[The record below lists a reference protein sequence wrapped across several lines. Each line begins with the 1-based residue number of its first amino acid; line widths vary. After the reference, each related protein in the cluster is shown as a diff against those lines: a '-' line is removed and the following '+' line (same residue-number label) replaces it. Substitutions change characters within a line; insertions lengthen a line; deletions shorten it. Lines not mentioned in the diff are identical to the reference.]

1 MSKIRVYELAKM
13 LGLSNKD
20 LMQILEDLGV
30 DVKTHMSSIDA
41 ETAQIIEE
49 SLGESKAKDKS
60 SDVKGKDKKT
70 VNVPPGSSVSDV
82 AKLLGIKPA
91 DAVKALL
98 EAGKMIP
105 AGAAVNKEI
114 LDILSEVFDTEF
126 VVADSAQEEQEKG
139 KVEPQ
144 QKKQPKGKNLQPR
157 APIVTVMGHVD
168 HGKTSLLDYVRK
180 TKVTEREAGGITQ
193 HIGASTLEYNGRK
206 IVFLDTPGHE
216 AFTSMRARG
225 AQVTDIVILVVA
237 ADDGVMPQTVEALN
251 HAKASGVPIVVAVNK
266 IDKPEARPDRVR
278 QQLSEHG
285 LIPEE
290 WGGDTIFVDISAK
303 TGVGIDQLLEM
314 VLLVADMNELKAD
327 PTVDP
332 RGVII
337 EAKLDRGKGP
347 VATVIVQEGTLKV
360 GNILVSES
368 SWGKVRAMIDDRG
381 RNLKEAGPSTPVEIL
396 GFNDVPSPGETF
408 KVVGSEKEARALID
422 QIKQEEKAAASKTER
437 HMTLEELYG
446 KMAEGETP
454 TLRLVLKCD
463 VQGSLEALKGS
474 LRKLETE
481 EVEIQFIHEGV
492 GRISESDVM
501 LASAS
506 DAIIIGFNV
515 RPDSKAKKLAE
526 AEGIQ
531 IRLYDVIYD
540 LIDDVKSALEGML
553 APTLKEKT
561 LGQAE
566 IRAVFKVPKVGKVAG
581 CYVLE
586 GVIRRNAKVRLI
598 RDGIVIWN
606 GSLDTLK
613 RFKDDVRE
621 VAAGYECGM
630 SFTNFQDFN
639 EGDIVEAYEIV
650 EEKRTLE

>member
-13 LGLSNKD
+13 LGLSNKE
-20 LMQILEDLGV
+20 LMRILKDLGV

-49 SLGESKAKDKS
+49 SLGETKASSKS
-60 SDVKGKDKKT
+60 SEAKEKSKGT
-70 VNVPPGSSVSDV
+70 INVPSGASVSDV
-82 AKLLGIKPA
+82 AKALGVKPA
-91 DAVKALL
+91 EAVKVLL
-98 EAGKMIP
+98 EAGKMVP
-105 AGAAVNKEI
+105 AGAVVSPEI
-114 LDILSEVFDTEF
+114 MDILSKVFDVEI
-126 VVADSAQEEQEKG
+126 VLADSAEEEQEKD
-139 KVEPQ
+139 KLEFL
-144 QKKQPKGKNLQPR
+144 QKKKPEGKNLQPR
-157 APIVTVMGHVD
+157 APIITVMGHVD

-251 HAKASGVPIVVAVNK
+251 HAKASEVPIVVAVNK

-303 TGVGIDQLLEM
+303 TGVGVDQLLEM

-327 PTVDP
+327 PTVPP

-347 VATVIVQEGTLKV
+347 VATVIVQEGTLRV
-360 GNILVSES
+360 GNILVSET

-381 RNLKEAGPSTPVEIL
+381 RTLKEAGPSTAVEIL

-408 KVVGSEKEARALID
+408 KVVSAEKEARALVD
-422 QIKQEEKAAASKTER
+422 RVKQEEKAASAKAER
-437 HMTLEELYG
+437 HITLEELYD
-446 KMAEGETP
+446 KMSEGETP
-454 TLRLVLKCD
+454 ALRLVLKCD

-474 LRKLETE
+474 LKKLQTE
-481 EVEIQFIHEGV
+481 EVEIDFIHEGV

-515 RPDSKAKKLAE
+515 RPDAKAKKLAE

-531 IRLYDVIYD
+531 IRLYNVIYD

-553 APTLKEKT
+553 APTLREQT

-566 IRAVFKVPKVGKVAG
+566 IRAVFKVPKIGKVAG

-586 GVIRRNAKVRLI
+586 GVIRRNAKVRI
-598 RDGIVIWN
+598 VRGGIVIWN

-639 EGDIVEAYEIV
+639 EGDIVEAYEVV

>member
-13 LGLSNKD
+13 LGLSNKE
-20 LMQILEDLGV
+20 LMRILEDLGV

-49 SLGESKAKDKS
+49 SLGETKASSKS
-60 SDVKGKDKKT
+60 SEAKEESRRT
-70 VNVPPGSSVSDV
+70 INVPSGASVSDV
-82 AKLLGIKPA
+82 AKALGVKPA
-91 DAVKALL
+91 EAVKALL
-98 EAGKMIP
+98 EAGKMVP
-105 AGAAVNKEI
+105 AGAVVGPEI
-114 LDILSEVFDTEF
+114 MDILSKVFN
-126 VVADSAQEEQEKG
+126 VKIVLADSAEEEQEKD
-139 KVEPQ
+139 KLEFL
-144 QKKQPKGKNLQPR
+144 QKKKPEGKNLQPR
-157 APIVTVMGHVD
+157 APIITVMGHVD
-168 HGKTSLLDYVRK
+168 HGKTSLLDYMRK

-303 TGVGIDQLLEM
+303 TGVGVDQLLEM

-327 PTVDP
+327 PTVP
-332 RGVII
+332 PCGVII

-347 VATVIVQEGTLKV
+347 VATVIVQEGTLRV
-360 GNILVSES
+360 GNILVSET

-381 RNLKEAGPSTPVEIL
+381 RTLKEAGPSTAVEIL

-408 KVVGSEKEARALID
+408 KVVSAEKEARALVD
-422 QIKQEEKAAASKTER
+422 RVKQEEKAASAKAER
-437 HMTLEELYG
+437 HITLEELYD
-446 KMAEGETP
+446 KMSEGETP
-454 TLRLVLKCD
+454 ALRLVLKCD

-474 LRKLETE
+474 LKKLQTE
-481 EVEIQFIHEGV
+481 EVEIDFIHEGV

-515 RPDSKAKKLAE
+515 RPDAKAKKLAE

-531 IRLYDVIYD
+531 IRLYNVIYD

-553 APTLKEKT
+553 APTLREQT

-566 IRAVFKVPKVGKVAG
+566 IRAVFKVPKIGKVAG

-586 GVIRRNAKVRLI
+586 GVIRRNAKIRIV

-639 EGDIVEAYEIV
+639 EGDIVEAYEVV

>member
-1 MSKIRVYELAKM
+1 L
-13 LGLSNKD
+13 
-20 LMQILEDLGV
+20 
-30 DVKTHMSSIDA
+30 
-41 ETAQIIEE
+41 
-49 SLGESKAKDKS
+49 
-60 SDVKGKDKKT
+60 
-70 VNVPPGSSVSDV
+70 
-82 AKLLGIKPA
+82 
-91 DAVKALL
+91 
-98 EAGKMIP
+98 
-105 AGAAVNKEI
+105 
-114 LDILSEVFDTEF
+114 
-126 VVADSAQEEQEKG
+126 
-139 KVEPQ
+139 
-144 QKKQPKGKNLQPR
+144 
-157 APIVTVMGHVD
+157 
-168 HGKTSLLDYVRK
+168 
-180 TKVTEREAGGITQ
+180 
-193 HIGASTLEYNGRK
+193 
-206 IVFLDTPGHE
+206 
-216 AFTSMRARG
+216 
-225 AQVTDIVILVVA
+225 
-237 ADDGVMPQTVEALN
+237 
-251 HAKASGVPIVVAVNK
+251 
-266 IDKPEARPDRVR
+266 IDK
-278 QQLSEHG
+278 
-285 LIPEE
+285 
-290 WGGDTIFVDISAK
+290 
-303 TGVGIDQLLEM
+303 
-314 VLLVADMNELKAD
+314 
-327 PTVDP
+327 
-332 RGVII
+332 
-337 EAKLDRGKGP
+337 
-347 VATVIVQEGTLKV
+347 
-360 GNILVSES
+360 
-368 SWGKVRAMIDDRG
+368 
-381 RNLKEAGPSTPVEIL
+381 
-396 GFNDVPSPGETF
+396 
-408 KVVGSEKEARALID
+408 
-422 QIKQEEKAAASKTER
+422 IKQEEKLAASKTER

-474 LRKLETE
+474 LKKLETD

-553 APTLKEKT
+553 APTLKERT